1 MLYTFSIPQA
11 GTVRAGL
18 LGKVDLRELCL
29 LDFISRWAN
38 CDSAK
43 RITIDG
49 VNFRWLD
56 SGNAIEELPLLFEPG
71 ASPKTRSNQL
81 SALLNNLRRAG
92 LVSSVRVGGKL
103 YARHTA
109 LAEGLR
115 SSTAKLLPDS
125 APAIPPKRDELIP
138 SGRDELIPEKRDEN
152 RSPISIET
160 GTKETGTKETAA
172 AAAAAVVELWN
183 SFCNLPKVRQLT
195 PSRAKK
201 LGQRL
206 NDPFFTEHWQAG
218 IARAAASAF
227 CTGQGSSGWKANLDW
242 FLRPDSLTKL
252 LEGDYDGPIRRS
264 TAPQK
269 TPPRSPVF
277 QVNQSEC
284 QTSVS

>member
-1 MLYTFSIPQA
+1 MRYVLTIHQA
-11 GTVRAGL
+11 GVVRAGL

-29 LDFISRWAN
+29 LDFISGWAN
-38 CDSAK
+38 CDAAH
-43 RITIDG
+43 RVTVDG

-56 SGNAIEELPLLFEPG
+56 AGNAIEELPLLFEPG

-81 SALLNNLRRAG
+81 SALLNNLRQAG
-92 LVSSVRVGGKL
+92 LVDSVRVGGKL

-138 SGRDELIPEKRDEN
+138 SGRDELIPETRDERRALYIN
-152 RSPISIET
+152 EPCTRKLSTTEP
-160 GTKETGTKETAA
+160 A

-183 SFCNLPKVRQLT
+183 SFPNLPKVRQLT

-206 NDPFFTEHWQAG
+206 NDPFFTAHWQAG
-218 IARAAASAF
+218 ITRAAASAF
-227 CTGQGSSGWKANLDW
+227 CTGQGKSGWKANLDW
-242 FLRPDSLTKL
+242 FLRLDSLARI
-252 LEGDYDGPIRRS
+252 LEGAYDGPARRAPAAQS
-264 TAPQK
+264 LTHTITAEF
-269 TPPRSPVF
+269 TNEV
-277 QVNQSEC
+277 
-284 QTSVS
+284 SVL